1 MAHKR
6 KELIQKQFKDEL
18 TSDKWKLIA
27 DALFEKQS
35 LERERLRDVN
45 ASEAEWRN
53 VDETYTLYL
62 EISTFML
69 S

>member
-6 KELIQKQFKDEL
+6 KELIQKQFKDGL
-18 TSDKWKLIA
+18 TPDKWKLIA

-45 ASEAEWRN
+45 ASESEWRN